1 MVEFVSSDFGDDFS
15 GRRFRGWATAAFNG
29 RRCASSGGE
38 SGPAAVCRAVGARA
52 RWVGRV
58 RSAGF
63 PETIFRVGGRGVG
76 QLRRCNGRRCA
87 SSGGESGPAA
97 VCRAVGARARWVGR
111 VRSAGFPE
119 TIFRV
124 GGRGVGQ
131 LRRCNGRRC
140 ASSGGESGPAA
151 DRCGADAHTRRRV
164 GRRLWAAA
172 AGTHTHTHAY
182 TRTHTH
188 SLTHSHTHT
197 HQSTS

>member
-76 QLRRCNGRRCA
+76 QLRRCN
-87 SSGGESGPAA
+87 S
-97 VCRAVGARARWVGR
+97 
-111 VRSAGFPE
+111 
-119 TIFRV
+119 
-124 GGRGVGQ
+124 
-131 LRRCNGRRC
+131 RRC

-164 GRRLWAAA
+164 GVGMCVYVCVDVGVCTRLWAAA
-172 AGTHTHTHAY
+172 AGTHTHTH
-182 TRTHTH
+182 TRTHAHTLTH
-188 SLTHSHTHT
+188 SLTHTHT
-197 HQSTS
+197 HISRHRDFGG